1 MAKKRTKNTTDN
13 TSDKVDN
20 NVEGVSEEKTSV
32 DTSDTASDTASDK
45 DTDLNATNTT
55 VGGDKNYIDSDSS
68 DIAKSLTAILSV
80 PTETIDVSQQ
90 QHESKE
96 SVLSGYGS
104 DGNDPINPNFSGS
117 EEKGADGEAQDFSDV
132 DSGLFEDNSLLSE
145 IGIELIDMLMA
156 YGAMAIA
163 KDWDNEDKY
172 SISAKRKK
180 KLQAPL
186 EKILESREVKTAP
199 ELVFAL
205 MLIASYS
212 PLMIEAVQER
222 KRKKAASTSNP
233 IQNMRAVSTPSKKAE
248 TTSEDNISVIPQ
260 RQQEVETPDDEDAM
274 AEMMA
279 KMQTKRK
286 AGRPVGSTDL
296 KVRVSHS
303 DEDREKQI
311 NKAKAFR
318 KDGMSFSR
326 IAKELN
332 VSEATATRWVR
343 S

>member
-1 MAKKRTKNTTDN
+1 MAKKRTKNAIDN

-32 DTSDTASDTASDK
+32 DTSNTASDK

-96 SVLSGYGS
+96 SVLYGYGS
-104 DGNDPINPNFSGS
+104 DGNDPINPNLSFS

-222 KRKKAASTSNP
+222 KRKKASSTSNP
-233 IQNMRAVSTPSKKAE
+233 IQNMRAVSTPLKKAE
-248 TTSEDNISVIPQ
+248 TMSEDNISVIPQ
-260 RQQEVETPDDEDAM
+260 RQQEVETPNDEDAM

-303 DEDREKQI
+303 DDDREKQI

-326 IAKELN
+326 ISKELN